1 MPWSLTW
8 LADRWPDS
16 RARWSS
22 AQRSSAPRTGRVVR
36 KIMFQWVLES
46 FSPPISDYHRWIR
59 HENIYVFWKPSYTV
73 EPRRWIQYYMKI
85 YTELRFKM
93 FIISTHYMD
102 MAKFTEPQKRSVLLQ
117 AWPSFHWTPRSQS
130 WQSPVP
136 LCLLVTK
143 RKMRRPAWFQ
153 RPKLGGLWALRLQ
166 REKTRW
172 CFFFRAIKKL
182 WGKVNRPHSHIW
194 AGSQNLLPND
204 QGLAKFPGTLRR

>member
-1 MPWSLTW
+1 MIFQWFRWSGKFLY
-8 LADRWPDS
+8 LDAIACWPDS

-172 CFFFRAIKKL
+172 CFFL
-182 WGKVNRPHSHIW
+182 EP
-194 AGSQNLLPND
+194 
-204 QGLAKFPGTLRR
+204 